1 MIASRKVERLQEA
14 VQEIRALLP
23 PESSARV
30 EWVEC
35 NIRKEDQVG
44 HKGMRAPP
52 PPTMANGASGVVKFG
67 KTLPLRLQCS
77 AKEVL
82 TSLVRLEKS

>member
-23 PESSARV
+23 PENSARV

-35 NIRKEDQVG
+35 NIRKEDQV
-44 HKGMRAPP
+44 
-52 PPTMANGASGVVKFG
+52 
-67 KTLPLRLQCS
+67 L
-77 AKEVL
+77 
-82 TSLVRLEKS
+82 